1 MKKYRGV
8 IFDLDGTLLDTIDDI
23 SDSMNDVLKQYSH
36 PTFTSEEYKLKIG
49 GGFKN
54 LALNSFPKGT
64 LEEIINESIELFAN
78 MYDKRYMN
86 KSKPYEG
93 IDELLDIL
101 VDKDIKLGV
110 NSNKRNDYTNN
121 LVNNFFQRI
130 PFVSV
135 YGECKGIPTK
145 PDPTLALKIIKA
157 MDLKPEEILYVG
169 DTNTDMMTAQNAGID
184 SVGVL
189 WGFRSYEELK
199 KYDAKYIISKPDE
212 LLDII

>member
-23 SDSMNDVLKQYSH
+23 ADSMNDVLKQYCH
-36 PTFTSEEYKLKIG
+36 PIFTSEEYKLKIG

-64 LEEIINESIELFAN
+64 LEKIINESIELFAN

-121 LVNNFFQRI
+121 LVNNFFQKI
-130 PFVSV
+130 PFVAV
-135 YGECKGIPTK
+135 YGECKDIPTK
-145 PDPTLALKIIKA
+145 PDPTLVLKITKA

-169 DTNTDMMTAQNAGID
+169 DTNTDMMTAGNAGVD

-189 WGFRSYEELK
+189 WGFRSYEELN
-199 KYDAKYIISKPDE
+199 KYGAKYIISKPEE

>member
-64 LEEIINESIELFAN
+64 LEKIINESIELFAN

-121 LVNNFFQRI
+121 LVNNFFQKI
-130 PFVSV
+130 PFVAV
-135 YGECKGIPTK
+135 YGECKDIPTK
-145 PDPTLALKIIKA
+145 PDPTLVLKITKA

-169 DTNTDMMTAQNAGID
+169 DTNTDMMTAGNAGID

-189 WGFRSYEELK
+189 WGFRSYEELN
-199 KYDAKYIISKPDE
+199 KYGAKYIISNPKE